1 MGAERASS
9 ILHGMRRG
17 RSLLLALG
25 ALLSV
30 ACNDA
35 HKGVTAPG
43 GNSARLQLGA
53 TALLATDATVVV
65 RLSYPRKD
73 GTSIELGTKSTT
85 VSPGGTTPTQT
96 LSLTVDIAGC
106 LGDANKVVPTG
117 GVVGTCPAT
126 VSIQL
131 TRGTTVLDAQS
142 RTVNLTAGQTLSLP
156 DPISL
161 YEVTQVK
168 MTLGGPVIAGTPAKA
183 ELGQRVTATANVLDR
198 TGADVAGRTV
208 TWSTSTP
215 TVLKLSATT
224 GASINVDVVGVGP
237 GTITASSGERSIVV
251 PLDGAPE
258 SARTVVVQPADSTVF
273 LGDTVRYSAEARGVS
288 GAVVAGSTFTYSSA
302 STAITISMAG
312 VTVARALG
320 TATIVATTTSGPG
333 GVPVTGTTTLIVVP
347 RPALIVN
354 PTSLDLSADSATTVP
369 LSPVVVTVS
378 TNTSV
383 TGITATTAYTTG
395 QPTGWITTTLDKTTV
410 PATLG
415 VQLTTQSL
423 LPGVYTA
430 NITLAA
436 GPGVTGV
443 ILPVRFTVRSAVQL
457 TATPTTIDF
466 GTLDSGVVAAAQ
478 IVNISTRDGRV
489 ASGLTAFVTLGTNT
503 TVQWLGATLA
513 TVSTNTTLRLLPVT
527 GLRSGTYTATV
538 TVQATT
544 PTSAQPVS
552 IPVVFR
558 VVAQRP
564 TGTLQGRVYDYVT
577 NAGIA
582 GASLSIRDSL
592 RQGATVLTD
601 ASGNFNTTALSG
613 GPFTISVT
621 ATGYTSVT
629 VRNVVVSGA
638 RILDAVPMVPVTTG
652 NGIITGIVR
661 DATRNAAIQTT
672 ATVQLFSGQN
682 TISGTPIATV
692 FSATDGSYTY
702 SNVPPGTY
710 TIVAKASGFSDGSRT
725 GVSVGG
731 GQITPRQD
739 LFLSPTGSAILLRV
753 VLSWGALPSDLDSYL
768 SGPNGVGGTFTINYS
783 NRGSCSAL
791 PFACL
796 DVDVTTGYGPETIA
810 VTRLTGGQR
819 YVYQVHNFTDDGL
832 PNSSTLAR
840 SSARVDV
847 FSATGLI
854 QSFAVP
860 SGVGTLWSV
869 FDWDGTTI
877 RPINTISN
885 NPPPLPA
892 ITAGSIMVGPVRTK
906 KTPTPP

>member
-9 ILHGMRRG
+9 ILHGMPRG

-43 GNSARLQLGA
+43 GSSARLQLGA

-106 LGDANKVVPTG
+106 LADANKVVPTG

-142 RTVNLTAGQTLSLP
+142 RSVNLAAGQTLSLP

-168 MTLGGPVIAGTPAKA
+168 MTLGGPVIAGTPAKV

-198 TGADVAGRTV
+198 TGAEVAGRIV
-208 TWSTSTP
+208 TWSTSAP
-215 TVLKLSATT
+215 TVLKLSATS
-224 GASINVDVVGVGP
+224 GASINVDVIGIGP
-237 GTITASSGERSIVV
+237 ATITASSGERSIVV

-258 SARTVVVQPADSTVF
+258 SARTVVVKPADSTVF
-273 LGDTVRYSAEARGVS
+273 LGDTVRYSAEARGAS
-288 GAVVAGSTFTYSSA
+288 GAVVAGATFTYSSA
-302 STAITISMAG
+302 STAIAISTAG
-312 VTVARALG
+312 VAVARALG
-320 TATIVATTTSGPG
+320 TATIVATTTSAPG
-333 GVPVTGTTTLIVVP
+333 GVQVTGTTTLIVVP

-369 LSPVVVTVS
+369 LSSVVVTVS

-383 TGITATTAYTTG
+383 TGITATTAYTAG
-395 QPTGWITTTLDKTTV
+395 QPTGWITTTLDKTTA

-443 ILPVRFTVRSAVQL
+443 ILPVRFTVRSAVQV

-489 ASGLTAFVTLGTNT
+489 ASGLTAVITLGTNT
-503 TVQWLGATLA
+503 TVQWLSATLA
-513 TVSTNTTLRLLPVT
+513 TVSTNTTLRLLPV
-527 GLRSGTYTATV
+527 GALRSGTYNATV
-538 TVQATT
+538 TVRATS
-544 PTSAQPVS
+544 PSSAQPVS

-558 VVAQRP
+558 VVAPRP
-564 TGTLQGRVYDYVT
+564 TGTLQGRVFDYASNT
-577 NAGIA
+577 GIA
-582 GASLSIRDSL
+582 GASVSIRDNL
-592 RQGATVLTD
+592 QQGATVSTD
-601 ASGNFNTTALSG
+601 ASGNFLSPALTG
-613 GPFTISVT
+613 GPFTITVT
-621 ATGYTSVT
+621 AAGYATVT
-629 VRNVVVSGA
+629 VNNIVVSGA
-638 RILDAVPMVPVTTG
+638 RVLDAVPMVRTATG
-652 NGIITGIVR
+652 TGTITGTVK
-661 DATRNAAIQTT
+661 DATRNAAILTT
-672 ATVQLFSGQN
+672 ATLQLFAGQN
-682 TISGTPIATV
+682 TLTGTPLATV
-692 FSATDGSYTY
+692 ATSLNGTY
-702 SNVPPGTY
+702 SFTNVPAGTY
-710 TIVAKASGFSDGSRT
+710 TIVGKATGFSDGSRT

-731 GQITPRQD
+731 AQITPNQD
-739 LFLSPTGSAILLRV
+739 LFLSPTGSAIQLRI
-753 VLSWGALPSDLDSYL
+753 VLTWGAQPSDLDSYL
-768 SGPNGVGGTFTINYS
+768 SGPNGSGGTFTINYS
-783 NRGSCSAL
+783 NPGSCAAA
-791 PFACL
+791 PFSCL
-796 DVDVTTGYGPETIA
+796 DVDVTNGRGPETIT
-810 VTRLTGGQR
+810 VTRVNSGR
-819 YVYQVHNFTDDGL
+819 YVYQVHNFSDAGL
-832 PNSSTLAR
+832 TTSSTLSQ

-847 FSATGLI
+847 FGATGLL

-892 ITAGSIMVGPVRTK
+892 VTAGSIMVGPLKTK